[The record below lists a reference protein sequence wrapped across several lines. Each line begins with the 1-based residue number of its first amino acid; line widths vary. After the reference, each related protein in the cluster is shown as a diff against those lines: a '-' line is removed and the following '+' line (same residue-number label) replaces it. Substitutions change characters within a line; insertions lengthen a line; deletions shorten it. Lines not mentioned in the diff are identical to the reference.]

1 MRPRFANAFVLSL
14 VFLLF
19 ATMSEGMGMRPA
31 DTERAP
37 AALLT
42 KADTGKE
49 VHLKTG
55 DMIEIELLGPGA
67 TGYSWY
73 LDELPAGITVVSQT
87 TEANR
92 EKGRVGGPVSYI
104 WRLRADKPGTC
115 EIRALY
121 YRTWEGKE
129 KTIDRFFVTLLVE

>member
-1 MRPRFANAFVLSL
+1 MRPWFANAFVLFL
-14 VFLLF
+14 VVLLF

-37 AALLT
+37 VALLT
-42 KADTGKE
+42 KTDTGKE
-49 VHLKTG
+49 IHLKTG
-55 DMIEIELLGPGA
+55 DTIEIELSGPGA

-87 TEANR
+87 TKADS

-104 WRLRADKPGTC
+104 WRLQVAKPGTS

-121 YRTWEGKE
+121 YRNWEGKE
-129 KTIDRFFVTLLVE
+129 KTIERFFVTLLVE